1 MTLAAGTTADSTTD
15 KDPTKNTIRISY
27 KNSHLGHP
35 NVWKSFFDG
44 YKSPLIVT
52 SLQVDDCYWIDA
64 KLITDGIVKLV
75 NLRELNIRGTQL
87 SLPVSPKCLQPARKS
102 NACLKIKCMPDG
114 DTHQCEE
121 EKTRRIVINERFPK
135 LVWMKQLNGLVLA
148 KLGQFANT
156 SFPEDRLVQ
165 SLLLEYL
172 VKYIFLE
179 NRSPVSLQHLCVHQF
194 SFESDEL
201 RDPNNLWTIIL
212 QATPMKSFDVGDNID
227 RSFCVVWTNQID
239 GLDFWEYGLINPDT
253 PGLQY
258 QQLEQLAYFEPYYVN
273 SKLGPWL
280 PKMKYANLAGNR
292 SPVSR
297 SFYFYFKNFQSLF
310 DINIVFF

>member
-1 MTLAAGTTADSTTD
+1 MLVTPKDRVVPSTGLKRPTVVVLIDLVSSSDEASSLNNSPELPKSTTGAMTLAAGTTADSTTD

-114 DTHQCEE
+114 DTHQAQ
-121 EKTRRIVINERFPK
+121 IVKKKR
-135 LVWMKQLNGLVLA
+135 
-148 KLGQFANT
+148 
-156 SFPEDRLVQ
+156 
-165 SLLLEYL
+165 
-172 VKYIFLE
+172 
-179 NRSPVSLQHLCVHQF
+179 
-194 SFESDEL
+194 
-201 RDPNNLWTIIL
+201 
-212 QATPMKSFDVGDNID
+212 
-227 RSFCVVWTNQID
+227 
-239 GLDFWEYGLINPDT
+239 
-253 PGLQY
+253 PGG
-258 QQLEQLAYFEPYYVN
+258 
-273 SKLGPWL
+273 S
-280 PKMKYANLAGNR
+280 
-292 SPVSR
+292 
-297 SFYFYFKNFQSLF
+297 
-310 DINIVFF
+310 